1 MTTIRSAAL
10 ARNQYWTAAAW
21 LLERKYPDEYG
32 KADRRQ
38 DEDEGGDVPR
48 IVLGVV
54 AKPVQKRIDFSTVG
68 DNGGAEGSDASAAD
82 GGGVHEDGSSRSA
95 SSSSAASAPS
105 PEGGAA

>member
-1 MTTIRSAAL
+1 MPQLQAAQIAVTPFQQNCAL
-10 ARNQYWTAAAW
+10 IWDAETQRGVVID
-21 LLERKYPDEYG
+21 P
-32 KADRRQ
+32 
-38 DEDEGGDVPR
+38 GGDVPR